1 MRLRFYVMGAVL
13 AAVCLVFGVL
23 SGSERA
29 LSSPQQPAPNEC
41 NQAGVFDPSPEY
53 TVYRNDRYGFSIEVP
68 LHFLPGIPPTNGDGQ
83 SYTTSSGDA
92 AIKVY
97 GSNNLDDTTGRE
109 QYDRMITEK
118 AGKLG
123 YHVCSDNWFV
133 VTWEDQGAVISYH
146 KSYVGTGSSNSFVI
160 TYPREKMGYYE
171 QIVERMERTFRS
183 GDLSRA
189 H

>member
-68 LHFLPGIPPTNGDGQ
+68 LHFLPGASDG
-83 SYTTSSGDA
+83 
-92 AIKVY
+92 
-97 GSNNLDDTTGRE
+97 
-109 QYDRMITEK
+109 
-118 AGKLG
+118 
-123 YHVCSDNWFV
+123 
-133 VTWEDQGAVISYH
+133 
-146 KSYVGTGSSNSFVI
+146 
-160 TYPREKMGYYE
+160 
-171 QIVERMERTFRS
+171 
-183 GDLSRA
+183 
-189 H
+189 